1 MVYLAT
7 HSGGALLAVKDRRV
21 YGLRRNGQLMY
32 FIPIQVASQHDTDT
46 SLVVGCRQS
55 RPPIGS
61 DSAKAEVEQ

>member
-7 HSGGALLAVKDRRV
+7 HPGEALLAVNDRRV

-46 SLVVGCRQS
+46 SLVVGCRQG
-55 RPPIGS
+55 RLPIGS
-61 DSAKAEVEQ
+61 HSVKVEVEQ